1 MKFLMGVLVGLL
13 IGVTF
18 GIFMIALLSA
28 NEEDYN
34 GFDR

>member
-1 MKFLMGVLVGLL
+1 MKFLMGILVGLL
-13 IGVTF
+13 LGVAF

-34 GFDR
+34 GFDI